1 MLKVSGLTKSFG
13 GRTVLSGFELTVA
26 AGEVVAL
33 VGPNGAGKTTLLRCL
48 VGAEALDA
56 GEITLDDHPLDTRD
70 ADVRG
75 EVLALLDDTAWFAD
89 LTVAEHLD
97 LLARA
102 DSVEE
107 PAAVVRDA
115 LVELGLTAVAD
126 QVPGTLSS
134 GQRQRLSLA
143 VALVRPWRLLL
154 VDEPEQR
161 LDAAGRAWLGE
172 WLAEQAAE
180 GRSVVMACHQGDLVT
195 SSGARVVVVEPA

>member
-1 MLKVSGLTKSFG
+1 MLTVRGLTKEFG
-13 GRTVLSGFELTVA
+13 GRSVLDGFDLTIT

-33 VGPNGAGKTTLLRCL
+33 VGPNGAGKTTLMRC
-48 VGAEALDA
+48 VIGAEEADG
-56 GEITLDDHPLDTRD
+56 GEVLLGGRALDTRD

-75 EVLALLDDTAWFAD
+75 EVLALLDDTAWFPD

-102 DSVEE
+102 DSVVE
-107 PAAVVRDA
+107 PTRVAREARE
-115 LVELGLTAVAD
+115 ELGLGRVAD

-143 VALVRPWRLLL
+143 VALVRPWSLLL

-161 LDAAGRAWLGE
+161 LDAAGREWLGR
-172 WLAEQAAE
+172 WLAVQAEE
-180 GRSVVMACHQGDLVT
+180 GRSVLMACHSTDLVEA
-195 SSGARVVVVEPA
+195 SGARVVVVGE